1 MSGAARGRE
10 IAIGAAL
17 CLLLVQCGSSSAG
30 PAPDAGRPDAAPI
43 DAGHESGSGFPLD
56 DSGGG
61 PPDAGSECDQ
71 LRAQVTALQITARA
85 CNPQGASEC
94 TAAID
99 GICCPITVSISNNG
113 PVNDFT
119 QAVLAYKAKCK
130 PDCSTVICGA
140 APTNV
145 CTGTGNQGLCE
156 TTN

>member
-1 MSGAARGRE
+1 V
-10 IAIGAAL
+10 L
-17 CLLLVQCGSSSAG
+17 FLLSVAGCSSSSGGPPADAG
-30 PAPDAGRPDAAPI
+30 PPDVAPI
-43 DAGHESGSGFPLD
+43 DAGHESGTGFPVD
-56 DSGGG
+56 DSG

-71 LRAQVTALQITARA
+71 LRLQVTTLETAARA

-94 TAAID
+94 TAAVD
-99 GICCPITVSISNNG
+99 GICCAITVSISNNG

-119 QAVLAYKAKCK
+119 QAVNGYKAKCK
-130 PDCSTVICGA
+130 PDCTTVICGT